1 MTPTTLQDV
10 QKLLSENLSLNG
22 IDFSNVDADAP
33 LFANLGLDSLDAVEL
48 VIVLKKHY
56 DIIIED
62 MKEGKEVF
70 ASLESLRRFIEQTRK
85 K

>member
-1 MTPTTLQDV
+1 MIPTTSQDV